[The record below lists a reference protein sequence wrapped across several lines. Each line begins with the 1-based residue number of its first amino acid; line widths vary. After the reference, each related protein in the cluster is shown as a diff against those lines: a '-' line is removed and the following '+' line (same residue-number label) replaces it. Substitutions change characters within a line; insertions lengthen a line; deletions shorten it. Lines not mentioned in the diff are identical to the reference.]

1 MYTAPITYFIVI
13 YFLPCCI
20 SYNYMRLIVYIIYLT
35 GESEEKRKTNKLT
48 TSTTAAT
55 HSSKNNKL
63 NTSNGSSGSGDIF
76 MLSGATLT
84 AGYCHMVVIA
94 VGENSR

>member
-1 MYTAPITYFIVI
+1 MYIPYQ
-13 YFLPCCI
+13 
-20 SYNYMRLIVYIIYLT
+20 IVYLVTNISHVYILYVT

-48 TSTTAAT
+48 ATTT
-55 HSSKNNKL
+55 TTTTTYSSKNNK
-63 NTSNGSSGSGDIF
+63 NSNANNNSSGDIF

>member
-1 MYTAPITYFIVI
+1 MYH
-13 YFLPCCI
+13 
-20 SYNYMRLIVYIIYLT
+20 MT

-48 TSTTAAT
+48 LTTAT
-55 HSSKNNKL
+55 TTSSKNNKI
-63 NTSNGSSGSGDIF
+63 NTSTNNGSGDIF

>member
-1 MYTAPITYFIVI
+1 MY
-13 YFLPCCI
+13 
-20 SYNYMRLIVYIIYLT
+20 T
-35 GESEEKRKTNKLT
+35 GESDEKRNTNKLT
-48 TSTTAAT
+48 STTT
-55 HSSKNNKL
+55 TTTTTNSSKNNKHS
-63 NTSNGSSGSGDIF
+63 TSNSNTTSSGSGDIF